1 MYPIKFENLILAFQ
15 KLPGVG
21 RKTAERYAY
30 ETLNWDKSKQEE
42 FIQSIEVL
50 KEGIERCETCGN
62 LCEGRFCAIC
72 EDKNRDTSLLC
83 VVQSPKDI
91 EVIESIQEYKGLY
104 HVLNGLINTSKGI
117 MPEDIRI
124 EELVKRI
131 QSNKVEEVILAIDP
145 TLEGETTSMYIEKL
159 VGEKVKVTRLAYGIP
174 MGGHLDYTDTLTLL
188 KAFQG
193 RK

>member
-30 ETLNWDKSKQEE
+30 ETLNWNKNKQEE
-42 FIQSIEVL
+42 FIQAIEVL

-62 LCEGRFCAIC
+62 LCEGRICTIC

-91 EVIESIQEYKGLY
+91 EVIESIQEYNGLY

-124 EELVKRI
+124 EELIKRI
-131 QSNKVEEVILAIDP
+131 ESNQVDEVILALDP

-159 VGEKVKVTRLAYGIP
+159 VGEKAKVTRLAYGIP

>member
-30 ETLNWDKSKQEE
+30 ETLNWNKNKQEE
-42 FIQSIEVL
+42 FIQAIEVL

-62 LCEGRFCAIC
+62 LCEGRICTIC

-91 EVIESIQEYKGLY
+91 EVIEAIQEYKGLY

-124 EELVKRI
+124 EELIKRI
-131 QSNKVEEVILAIDP
+131 ESNQVDEVILALDP

-159 VGEKVKVTRLAYGIP
+159 VGDKAKVTRLAYGIP

>member
-30 ETLNWDKSKQEE
+30 ETLNWDKNKQEE
-42 FIQSIEVL
+42 FIQAIEVL

-62 LCEGRFCAIC
+62 LCEGRICTIC

-91 EVIESIQEYKGLY
+91 EVIESIQEYNGLY

-124 EELVKRI
+124 DELVKRI
-131 QSNKVEEVILAIDP
+131 ESNQVDEVILALDP

-159 VGEKVKVTRLAYGIP
+159 VGDKAKVTRLAYGIP

>member
-30 ETLNWDKSKQEE
+30 ETLNWNKNKQGE
-42 FIQSIEVL
+42 FIQAIEVL

-62 LCEGRFCAIC
+62 LCEGRICTIC

-91 EVIESIQEYKGLY
+91 EVIESIQEYNGLY

-124 EELVKRI
+124 EELIKRI
-131 QSNKVEEVILAIDP
+131 ESNQVDEVILALDP

-159 VGEKVKVTRLAYGIP
+159 VGEKAKVTRLAYGIP

>member
-1 MYPIKFENLILAFQ
+1 MYPTKFENLILAFQ

-42 FIQSIEVL
+42 FIQAIEVL
-50 KEGIERCETCGN
+50 KEGIERCEICGN
-62 LCEGRFCAIC
+62 LCEGRICTIC

-91 EVIESIQEYKGLY
+91 EVIEAIQEYKGLY

-124 EELVKRI
+124 DELVKRI
-131 QSNKVEEVILAIDP
+131 QSNQVDEVILAIDP

-159 VGEKVKVTRLAYGIP
+159 VGEKAKVTRLAYGIP